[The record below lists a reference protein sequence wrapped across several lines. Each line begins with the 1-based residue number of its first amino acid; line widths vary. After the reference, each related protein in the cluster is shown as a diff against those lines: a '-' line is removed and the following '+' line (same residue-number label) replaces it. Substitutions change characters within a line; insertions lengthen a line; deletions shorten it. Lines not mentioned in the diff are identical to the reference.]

1 METDFA
7 ALRQYLEGAWLQA
20 RGNDEVTRKIRGALD
35 VLIED
40 ALHAE
45 HSRPS
50 RLTDLTV
57 LSQRRRAS

>member
-20 RGNDEVTRKIRGALD
+20 RGNDETTRKIRSVLD
-35 VLIED
+35 LLIED

-45 HSRPS
+45 HARPP
-50 RLTDLTV
+50 RDATI
-57 LSQRRRAS
+57 LSLIRQRRAS

>member
-20 RGNDEVTRKIRGALD
+20 RGNDEVTRKIRSALD
-35 VLIED
+35 LLIED

-45 HSRPS
+45 HGRPRRS
-50 RLTDLTV
+50 TDL
-57 LSQRRRAS
+57 SEFIRQRRAS